1 MMLLIP
7 AAAAALSTTLLGG
20 FAPGKLKLGLLPFL
34 LDQEEAH
41 VLLPGE
47 ALNVFLFED
56 SLQACISAAAV
67 SEKCVGGLL
76 MNEEG
81 RPHEIVM
88 LLRIEEFRADAFCT
102 WVRLVCIG
110 RCSLS
115 GAVRRHEQHGYRV
128 ATISPFCDSVDAS
141 LSMTVST
148 TTQAVRIMH
157 EDVASQR
164 RRLALIIR
172 QQAEEMPMCSLDSLD
187 TDQADSKQVNSG
199 MYSLPKSEYIYVGP
213 DKRST
218 PFGIYDSYE
227 SLDDESLNEEEGE
240 LCEHVYLGEP
250 WEWPGRLGTC
260 YFSPRDPGELDDDE
274 NGRELLQLIV
284 TRRTALLNDAG
295 SSIGSSIGSSQRA
308 GSPIGS
314 SIGSSQRAG
323 SSIGSSI
330 GSSQRAGSSIGS
342 SIGSSQRAGSPIG
355 TSPSL
360 HLDST
365 APPLDA
371 PGSVRD
377 DALFDAVRDVWG
389 VTSKEQA
396 QLQLLSFAA
405 AATLSPMERAQ
416 ALMMQ
421 DTMQRLEFARDLLGG
436 QQRLLSELLQA
447 TAGVG

>member
-1 MMLLIP
+1 MLLLLIP

-20 FAPGKLKLGLLPFL
+20 LAPGKLKLGLLPFL

-56 SLQACISAAAV
+56 SLQACVSAAAA
-67 SEKCVGGLL
+67 SEKCLGGLL

-81 RPHEIVM
+81 RPHELVM

-110 RCSLS
+110 RCRLS

-141 LSMTVST
+141 LSMTVSM
-148 TTQAVRIMH
+148 TTQALRIVH

-164 RRLALIIR
+164 RRLALIMR

-187 TDQADSKQVNSG
+187 TDQADSKQVDSDVN
-199 MYSLPKSEYIYVGP
+199 SLPKGEYIYVGP
-213 DKRST
+213 DQRST

-227 SLDDESLNEEEGE
+227 SLDEEEGE

-284 TRRTALLNDAG
+284 TRRTALLNAAGSSMGSSTGSSIDAVCSRADRGTKG
-295 SSIGSSIGSSQRA
+295 SSIGSS
-308 GSPIGS
+308 
-314 SIGSSQRAG
+314 
-323 SSIGSSI
+323 
-330 GSSQRAGSSIGS
+330 
-342 SIGSSQRAGSPIG
+342 
-355 TSPSL
+355 PSL
-360 HLDST
+360 PVDST
-365 APPLDA
+365 SPPLDA
-371 PGSVRD
+371 PSSARD
-377 DALFDAVRDVWG
+377 DALLDAVRDVWG
-389 VTSKEQA
+389 VKSKEEA

-421 DTMQRLEFARDLLGG
+421 DTMQRLEFARDLLSG

-447 TAGVG
+447 TAGVGL

>member
-110 RCSLS
+110 RCSLR

-128 ATISPFCDSVDAS
+128 ATISPFCDSVDAP
-141 LSMTVST
+141 LSMTVSM

-164 RRLALIIR
+164 RRLALIMR

-199 MYSLPKSEYIYVGP
+199 VYSLPKSEYIYVGP

-218 PFGIYDSYE
+218 PFGIYDSFE
-227 SLDDESLNEEEGE
+227 SLDDDSLNEEEGE

-295 SSIGSSIGSSQRA
+295 SSIGSS
-308 GSPIGS
+308 
-314 SIGSSQRAG
+314 
-323 SSIGSSI
+323 
-330 GSSQRAGSSIGS
+330 
-342 SIGSSQRAGSPIG
+342 
-355 TSPSL
+355 PSL
-360 HLDST
+360 LVDST

>member
-47 ALNVFLFED
+47 SLNVFLFED

-115 GAVRRHEQHGYRV
+115 GAVRHHEQHGYRV
-128 ATISPFCDSVDAS
+128 ATISPFCDSVDAP
-141 LSMTVST
+141 LSMTVSM
-148 TTQAVRIMH
+148 TTQAVRIVH

-164 RRLALIIR
+164 RRLALIMR

-187 TDQADSKQVNSG
+187 TDQADSKQVNPG
-199 MYSLPKSEYIYVGP
+199 VYSLPKSEYIYVGP

-218 PFGIYDSYE
+218 PFGIYDSFE

-295 SSIGSSIGSSQRA
+295 SSIGSS
-308 GSPIGS
+308 
-314 SIGSSQRAG
+314 
-323 SSIGSSI
+323 
-330 GSSQRAGSSIGS
+330 
-342 SIGSSQRAGSPIG
+342 
-355 TSPSL
+355 PSL
-360 HLDST
+360 LVDST

-416 ALMMQ
+416 ARMMQ

>member
-1 MMLLIP
+1 MLLLLIP

-20 FAPGKLKLGLLPFL
+20 LAPGKLKLGLLPFL

-56 SLQACISAAAV
+56 SLQACVSAAAA
-67 SEKCVGGLL
+67 SEKCLGGLL

-81 RPHEIVM
+81 RPHELVM

-141 LSMTVST
+141 LSMTVSM

-187 TDQADSKQVNSG
+187 TDQADSKQVDSDV
-199 MYSLPKSEYIYVGP
+199 YSLPKGEYIYVGP
-213 DKRST
+213 DQRST

-227 SLDDESLNEEEGE
+227 SLDEEEGE

-284 TRRTALLNDAG
+284 TRRTALLNAAGSSMGSSTGSSIDAVCSRADRGTKG
-295 SSIGSSIGSSQRA
+295 SSIGSS
-308 GSPIGS
+308 
-314 SIGSSQRAG
+314 
-323 SSIGSSI
+323 
-330 GSSQRAGSSIGS
+330 
-342 SIGSSQRAGSPIG
+342 
-355 TSPSL
+355 PSL
-360 HLDST
+360 PVDST
-365 APPLDA
+365 SPPLDA
-371 PGSVRD
+371 PSSARD
-377 DALFDAVRDVWG
+377 DALLDAVRDVWG
-389 VTSKEQA
+389 VKSKEEA

-421 DTMQRLEFARDLLGG
+421 DTMQRLEFARDLLSG

-447 TAGVG
+447 TAGVGL

>member
-141 LSMTVST
+141 LSMTVSM
-148 TTQAVRIMH
+148 TTQAVRIVH

-164 RRLALIIR
+164 RRLALIMR

-199 MYSLPKSEYIYVGP
+199 VYSLPKSEYIYVGP

-218 PFGIYDSYE
+218 PFGIYDSFE

-295 SSIGSSIGSSQRA
+295 SSIGSS
-308 GSPIGS
+308 
-314 SIGSSQRAG
+314 
-323 SSIGSSI
+323 
-330 GSSQRAGSSIGS
+330 
-342 SIGSSQRAGSPIG
+342 
-355 TSPSL
+355 PSL
-360 HLDST
+360 LVDST

>member
-1 MMLLIP
+1 MLLLLIP

-20 FAPGKLKLGLLPFL
+20 LAPGKFKLGLLPFL

-47 ALNVFLFED
+47 SLNVFLFED
-56 SLQACISAAAV
+56 SLQACVSAAAA
-67 SEKCVGGLL
+67 SEKCLGGLL

-81 RPHEIVM
+81 RPHELVM

-110 RCSLS
+110 RCRLS

-141 LSMTVST
+141 LSMTVSM
-148 TTQAVRIMH
+148 TTQALRIVH

-164 RRLALIIR
+164 RRLALIMR

-187 TDQADSKQVNSG
+187 TDQADSKQVDSDV
-199 MYSLPKSEYIYVGP
+199 YSLPKGEYIYVGP
-213 DKRST
+213 DQRST
-218 PFGIYDSYE
+218 PFGIYDSY
-227 SLDDESLNEEEGE
+227 ESLNEEEGE

-284 TRRTALLNDAG
+284 TRRTALLNAAGSSMGSSTGSSTGSSIDAVCSRADRGTKG
-295 SSIGSSIGSSQRA
+295 SSIGSS
-308 GSPIGS
+308 
-314 SIGSSQRAG
+314 
-323 SSIGSSI
+323 
-330 GSSQRAGSSIGS
+330 
-342 SIGSSQRAGSPIG
+342 
-355 TSPSL
+355 PSL
-360 HLDST
+360 PVDST
-365 APPLDA
+365 SPPLDA
-371 PGSVRD
+371 PSSARD
-377 DALFDAVRDVWG
+377 DALLDAVRDVWG
-389 VTSKEQA
+389 VKSKEEA

-421 DTMQRLEFARDLLGG
+421 DTMQRLEFARDLLSG

-447 TAGVG
+447 TAGVGL

>member
-1 MMLLIP
+1 MLLIP

-128 ATISPFCDSVDAS
+128 ATISPFCDSVDAP
-141 LSMTVST
+141 LSMTVSM

-164 RRLALIIR
+164 RRLALIMR

-199 MYSLPKSEYIYVGP
+199 VYSLPKSEYIYVGP

-295 SSIGSSIGSSQRA
+295 SSIGSS
-308 GSPIGS
+308 
-314 SIGSSQRAG
+314 
-323 SSIGSSI
+323 
-330 GSSQRAGSSIGS
+330 
-342 SIGSSQRAGSPIG
+342 
-355 TSPSL
+355 PSL
-360 HLDST
+360 LVDST

>member
-1 MMLLIP
+1 MLLLLIP

-20 FAPGKLKLGLLPFL
+20 LAPGKFKLGLLPFL

-56 SLQACISAAAV
+56 SLQACVSAAAA
-67 SEKCVGGLL
+67 SEKCLGGLL

-81 RPHEIVM
+81 RPHELVM

-110 RCSLS
+110 RCRLS

-141 LSMTVST
+141 LSMTVSM
-148 TTQAVRIMH
+148 TTQALRIVH

-164 RRLALIIR
+164 RRLALIMR

-187 TDQADSKQVNSG
+187 TDQADSKQVDSDV
-199 MYSLPKSEYIYVGP
+199 YSLPKGEYIYVGP
-213 DKRST
+213 DQRST
-218 PFGIYDSYE
+218 PFGIYDSY
-227 SLDDESLNEEEGE
+227 ESLNEEEGE

-284 TRRTALLNDAG
+284 TRRTALLNAAGSSMGSSTGSSIDAVCSRADRGTKG
-295 SSIGSSIGSSQRA
+295 SSIGSS
-308 GSPIGS
+308 
-314 SIGSSQRAG
+314 
-323 SSIGSSI
+323 
-330 GSSQRAGSSIGS
+330 
-342 SIGSSQRAGSPIG
+342 
-355 TSPSL
+355 PSL
-360 HLDST
+360 PVDST
-365 APPLDA
+365 SPPLDA
-371 PGSVRD
+371 PSSARD
-377 DALFDAVRDVWG
+377 DALLDAVRDVWG
-389 VTSKEQA
+389 VKSKEEA

-421 DTMQRLEFARDLLGG
+421 DTMQRLEFARDLLSG

-447 TAGVG
+447 TAGVGL

>member
-110 RCSLS
+110 RCSLR

-141 LSMTVST
+141 LSMTVSM
-148 TTQAVRIMH
+148 TTQAVRIVH

-164 RRLALIIR
+164 RRLALIMR

-187 TDQADSKQVNSG
+187 TDQADSKQVNSDV
-199 MYSLPKSEYIYVGP
+199 YSLPKSEYIYVGP

-227 SLDDESLNEEEGE
+227 SLNDESLNEEEGE

-295 SSIGSSIGSSQRA
+295 SSIGSS
-308 GSPIGS
+308 
-314 SIGSSQRAG
+314 
-323 SSIGSSI
+323 
-330 GSSQRAGSSIGS
+330 
-342 SIGSSQRAGSPIG
+342 
-355 TSPSL
+355 PSL
-360 HLDST
+360 LVDST

>member
-1 MMLLIP
+1 MLLLLIP

-20 FAPGKLKLGLLPFL
+20 LAPGKLKLGLLPFL

-56 SLQACISAAAV
+56 SLQACVSAAAT
-67 SEKCVGGLL
+67 SEKCLGGLL

-81 RPHEIVM
+81 RPHELVM

-110 RCSLS
+110 RCRLS

-141 LSMTVST
+141 LSMTVSM
-148 TTQAVRIMH
+148 TTQALRIVH

-164 RRLALIIR
+164 RRLALIMR

-187 TDQADSKQVNSG
+187 TDQADSKQVDSDV
-199 MYSLPKSEYIYVGP
+199 YSLPKGEYIYVGP
-213 DKRST
+213 DQRST
-218 PFGIYDSYE
+218 PFGIYDSY
-227 SLDDESLNEEEGE
+227 ESLNEEEGE

-284 TRRTALLNDAG
+284 TRRTALLNAAGSSMGSSTGSSIDAVCSRADRGTKG
-295 SSIGSSIGSSQRA
+295 SSIGSS
-308 GSPIGS
+308 
-314 SIGSSQRAG
+314 
-323 SSIGSSI
+323 
-330 GSSQRAGSSIGS
+330 
-342 SIGSSQRAGSPIG
+342 
-355 TSPSL
+355 PSL
-360 HLDST
+360 PVDST
-365 APPLDA
+365 SPPLDA
-371 PGSVRD
+371 PSSARD
-377 DALFDAVRDVWG
+377 DALLDAVRDVWG
-389 VTSKEQA
+389 VKSKEEA

-421 DTMQRLEFARDLLGG
+421 DTMQRLEFARDLLSG

-447 TAGVG
+447 TAGVGL

>member
-1 MMLLIP
+1 M
-7 AAAAALSTTLLGG
+7 
-20 FAPGKLKLGLLPFL
+20 
-34 LDQEEAH
+34 
-41 VLLPGE
+41 LLPGE
-47 ALNVFLFED
+47 SLNVFLFED

-81 RPHEIVM
+81 RPHELVM

-110 RCSLS
+110 RCRLS

-141 LSMTVST
+141 LSMTVSM
-148 TTQAVRIMH
+148 TTQALRIVH

-164 RRLALIIR
+164 RRLALIMR

-187 TDQADSKQVNSG
+187 TDQADSKQVDSDV
-199 MYSLPKSEYIYVGP
+199 YSLPKGEYIYVGP
-213 DKRST
+213 DQRST
-218 PFGIYDSYE
+218 PFGIYDSY
-227 SLDDESLNEEEGE
+227 ESLNEEEGE

-284 TRRTALLNDAG
+284 TRRTALLNAAGSSMGSSTGSSIDAVCSRADRGTKG
-295 SSIGSSIGSSQRA
+295 SSIGSS
-308 GSPIGS
+308 
-314 SIGSSQRAG
+314 
-323 SSIGSSI
+323 
-330 GSSQRAGSSIGS
+330 
-342 SIGSSQRAGSPIG
+342 
-355 TSPSL
+355 PSL
-360 HLDST
+360 PVDST
-365 APPLDA
+365 SPPLDA
-371 PGSVRD
+371 PSSARD
-377 DALFDAVRDVWG
+377 DALLDAVRDVWG
-389 VTSKEQA
+389 VKSKEEA

-421 DTMQRLEFARDLLGG
+421 DTMQRLEFARDLLSG

-447 TAGVG
+447 TAGVGL

>member
-110 RCSLS
+110 RCSLR

-141 LSMTVST
+141 LSMTVSM
-148 TTQAVRIMH
+148 TTQAVRIVH

-164 RRLALIIR
+164 RRLALIMR

-187 TDQADSKQVNSG
+187 TDQADSKQVDSDV
-199 MYSLPKSEYIYVGP
+199 YSLPKGEYIYVGP
-213 DKRST
+213 DQRST
-218 PFGIYDSYE
+218 PFGIYDSY
-227 SLDDESLNEEEGE
+227 ESLNEEEGE

-295 SSIGSSIGSSQRA
+295 S
-308 GSPIGS
+308 P
-314 SIGSSQRAG
+314 
-323 SSIGSSI
+323 
-330 GSSQRAGSSIGS
+330 IGS

>member
-110 RCSLS
+110 RCSLR

-128 ATISPFCDSVDAS
+128 ATISPFCDSVDAP
-141 LSMTVST
+141 LSMTVSM
-148 TTQAVRIMH
+148 TTQAVRIVH

-164 RRLALIIR
+164 RRLALIMR

-187 TDQADSKQVNSG
+187 TDQADSKQVNSDV
-199 MYSLPKSEYIYVGP
+199 YSLPKSEYIYVGP

-218 PFGIYDSYE
+218 PFGIYDSFE

-295 SSIGSSIGSSQRA
+295 SSIGSS
-308 GSPIGS
+308 
-314 SIGSSQRAG
+314 
-323 SSIGSSI
+323 
-330 GSSQRAGSSIGS
+330 
-342 SIGSSQRAGSPIG
+342 
-355 TSPSL
+355 PSL
-360 HLDST
+360 LVDST

-377 DALFDAVRDVWG
+377 DALFDAVRDVLG

>member
-141 LSMTVST
+141 LSMTVSM

-164 RRLALIIR
+164 RRLALIMR

-199 MYSLPKSEYIYVGP
+199 VYSLPKSEYIYVGP

-218 PFGIYDSYE
+218 PFGIYDSFE
-227 SLDDESLNEEEGE
+227 ALDDESLNEEEGE

-295 SSIGSSIGSSQRA
+295 SSIGSS
-308 GSPIGS
+308 
-314 SIGSSQRAG
+314 
-323 SSIGSSI
+323 
-330 GSSQRAGSSIGS
+330 
-342 SIGSSQRAGSPIG
+342 
-355 TSPSL
+355 PSL
-360 HLDST
+360 LVDST

>member
-47 ALNVFLFED
+47 ALNIFLFED

-110 RCSLS
+110 RCSLR

-141 LSMTVST
+141 LSMTVSM
-148 TTQAVRIMH
+148 TTQAVRIVH

-164 RRLALIIR
+164 RRLALIMR

-199 MYSLPKSEYIYVGP
+199 VYSLPKSEYIYVGP

-218 PFGIYDSYE
+218 PFGIYDSFE

-295 SSIGSSIGSSQRA
+295 SSIGSS
-308 GSPIGS
+308 
-314 SIGSSQRAG
+314 
-323 SSIGSSI
+323 
-330 GSSQRAGSSIGS
+330 
-342 SIGSSQRAGSPIG
+342 
-355 TSPSL
+355 PSL
-360 HLDST
+360 LVDST

>member
-1 MMLLIP
+1 MLLLLIP

-20 FAPGKLKLGLLPFL
+20 LAPGKLKLGLLPFL

-56 SLQACISAAAV
+56 SLQACVSAAAA
-67 SEKCVGGLL
+67 SEKCLGGLL

-81 RPHEIVM
+81 RPNELVM

-110 RCSLS
+110 RCRLS

-141 LSMTVST
+141 LSMTVSM
-148 TTQAVRIMH
+148 TTQALRIVH

-164 RRLALIIR
+164 RRLALIMR

-187 TDQADSKQVNSG
+187 TDQADSKQVDSDVN
-199 MYSLPKSEYIYVGP
+199 SLPKGEYIYVGP
-213 DKRST
+213 DQRST

-227 SLDDESLNEEEGE
+227 SLDEEEGE

-284 TRRTALLNDAG
+284 TRRTALLNAAGSSMGSSTGSSIDAVCSRADRGTKG
-295 SSIGSSIGSSQRA
+295 SSIGSS
-308 GSPIGS
+308 
-314 SIGSSQRAG
+314 
-323 SSIGSSI
+323 
-330 GSSQRAGSSIGS
+330 
-342 SIGSSQRAGSPIG
+342 
-355 TSPSL
+355 PSL
-360 HLDST
+360 PVDST
-365 APPLDA
+365 SPPLDA
-371 PGSVRD
+371 PSSARD
-377 DALFDAVRDVWG
+377 DALLDAVRDVWG
-389 VTSKEQA
+389 VKSKEEA

-421 DTMQRLEFARDLLGG
+421 DTMQRLEFARDLLSG

-447 TAGVG
+447 TAGVGL

>member
-47 ALNVFLFED
+47 ALNIFLFED

-141 LSMTVST
+141 LSMTVSM

-164 RRLALIIR
+164 RRLALIMR

-199 MYSLPKSEYIYVGP
+199 VYSLPKSEYIYVGP

-218 PFGIYDSYE
+218 PFGIYDSFE

-295 SSIGSSIGSSQRA
+295 SSIGSS
-308 GSPIGS
+308 
-314 SIGSSQRAG
+314 
-323 SSIGSSI
+323 
-330 GSSQRAGSSIGS
+330 
-342 SIGSSQRAGSPIG
+342 
-355 TSPSL
+355 PSL
-360 HLDST
+360 LVDST

>member
-1 MMLLIP
+1 MARLSTVMMLLIP

-81 RPHEIVM
+81 RSHEIVM

-148 TTQAVRIMH
+148 TTQAVRIVH
-157 EDVASQR
+157 EDVASKR

-172 QQAEEMPMCSLDSLD
+172 QQAEEMPMCSLDSLVL
-187 TDQADSKQVNSG
+187 DQADSKQVNSG
-199 MYSLPKSEYIYVGP
+199 VYSLPKSEYIYVGP

-295 SSIGSSIGSSQRA
+295 SPIGSSIGSSQRA

-314 SIGSSQRAG
+314 
-323 SSIGSSI
+323 
-330 GSSQRAGSSIGS
+330 
-342 SIGSSQRAGSPIG
+342 
-355 TSPSL
+355 SPSL

-389 VTSKEQA
+389 VTSKDQA
-396 QLQLLSFAA
+396 ELQLLSFAA

>member
-141 LSMTVST
+141 LSMTVSM

-164 RRLALIIR
+164 RRLALIMR

-199 MYSLPKSEYIYVGP
+199 VYSLPKSEYIYVGP

-218 PFGIYDSYE
+218 PFGIYDSFE

-295 SSIGSSIGSSQRA
+295 SSIGSS
-308 GSPIGS
+308 
-314 SIGSSQRAG
+314 
-323 SSIGSSI
+323 
-330 GSSQRAGSSIGS
+330 
-342 SIGSSQRAGSPIG
+342 
-355 TSPSL
+355 PSL
-360 HLDST
+360 LVDST

>member
-1 MMLLIP
+1 MLLIP

-141 LSMTVST
+141 LSMTVSM

-164 RRLALIIR
+164 RRLALIMR

-187 TDQADSKQVNSG
+187 TDQADSKQVNSDV
-199 MYSLPKSEYIYVGP
+199 YSLPKSEYIYVGP

-295 SSIGSSIGSSQRA
+295 SSIGSS
-308 GSPIGS
+308 
-314 SIGSSQRAG
+314 
-323 SSIGSSI
+323 
-330 GSSQRAGSSIGS
+330 
-342 SIGSSQRAGSPIG
+342 
-355 TSPSL
+355 PSL
-360 HLDST
+360 LVDST

>member
-110 RCSLS
+110 RCSLR

-164 RRLALIIR
+164 RRLALIMR

-187 TDQADSKQVNSG
+187 TDQADSKQVNSDV
-199 MYSLPKSEYIYVGP
+199 YSLPKSEYIYVGP

-227 SLDDESLNEEEGE
+227 SLDDDSLNEEEGE

-295 SSIGSSIGSSQRA
+295 TSIGSSTGSSVDAVSSRADRGTKDSSIGSS
-308 GSPIGS
+308 
-314 SIGSSQRAG
+314 
-323 SSIGSSI
+323 
-330 GSSQRAGSSIGS
+330 
-342 SIGSSQRAGSPIG
+342 
-355 TSPSL
+355 PSL
-360 HLDST
+360 LVDSA
-365 APPLDA
+365 APPPGSVRDDA
-371 PGSVRD
+371 LFDAADEPVDEPVDESVRD

-416 ALMMQ
+416 AFMMQ

>member
-141 LSMTVST
+141 LSMTVSM
-148 TTQAVRIMH
+148 TTQAVRIVH

-164 RRLALIIR
+164 RRLALIMR

-187 TDQADSKQVNSG
+187 TDQADSKQVNSDV
-199 MYSLPKSEYIYVGP
+199 YSLPKSEYIYVGP

-218 PFGIYDSYE
+218 PFGIYDSFE

-295 SSIGSSIGSSQRA
+295 SSIGSS
-308 GSPIGS
+308 
-314 SIGSSQRAG
+314 
-323 SSIGSSI
+323 
-330 GSSQRAGSSIGS
+330 
-342 SIGSSQRAGSPIG
+342 
-355 TSPSL
+355 PSL
-360 HLDST
+360 LVDST

>member
-1 MMLLIP
+1 MLLIP

-110 RCSLS
+110 RCSLR

-141 LSMTVST
+141 LSMTVSM
-148 TTQAVRIMH
+148 TTQAVRIVH

-164 RRLALIIR
+164 RRLALIMR

-199 MYSLPKSEYIYVGP
+199 VYSLPKSEYIYVGP

-295 SSIGSSIGSSQRA
+295 SSIGSS
-308 GSPIGS
+308 
-314 SIGSSQRAG
+314 
-323 SSIGSSI
+323 
-330 GSSQRAGSSIGS
+330 
-342 SIGSSQRAGSPIG
+342 
-355 TSPSL
+355 PSL
-360 HLDST
+360 LVDST
-365 APPLDA
+365 APPLDT

-416 ALMMQ
+416 AFMMQ
-421 DTMQRLEFARDLLGG
+421 DTMQRLEFALDLLGG

>member
-110 RCSLS
+110 RCRLS

-141 LSMTVST
+141 LSMTVSM
-148 TTQAVRIMH
+148 TTQALRIVH

-164 RRLALIIR
+164 RRLALIMR

-187 TDQADSKQVNSG
+187 TDQADSKQVDSDV
-199 MYSLPKSEYIYVGP
+199 YSLPKGEYIYVGP
-213 DKRST
+213 DQRST

-227 SLDDESLNEEEGE
+227 SLDEEEGE

-295 SSIGSSIGSSQRA
+295 SPIGSSIGSSQRAGSSIGSSIGSSQRA

-323 SSIGSSI
+323 SSIG
-330 GSSQRAGSSIGS
+330 
-342 SIGSSQRAGSPIG
+342 

-360 HLDST
+360 HLEST

-416 ALMMQ
+416 AFMMQ

>member
-1 MMLLIP
+1 MMLLLLIP

-20 FAPGKLKLGLLPFL
+20 LAPGKLKLGLLPFL

-56 SLQACISAAAV
+56 SLQACVSAAAA
-67 SEKCVGGLL
+67 SEKCLGGLL

-81 RPHEIVM
+81 RPHELVM

-110 RCSLS
+110 RCRLS

-141 LSMTVST
+141 LSMTVSM
-148 TTQAVRIMH
+148 TTQALRIVH

-164 RRLALIIR
+164 RRLALIMR

-187 TDQADSKQVNSG
+187 TDQADSKQVDSDV
-199 MYSLPKSEYIYVGP
+199 YSLPKGEYIYVGP
-213 DKRST
+213 DQRST
-218 PFGIYDSYE
+218 PFGIYDSY
-227 SLDDESLNEEEGE
+227 ESLNEEEGE

-284 TRRTALLNDAG
+284 TRRTALLNAAGSSMGSSTGSSIDAAGSSMGSSTGSSTGSSIDAVCSRADRGTKG
-295 SSIGSSIGSSQRA
+295 SSIGSS
-308 GSPIGS
+308 
-314 SIGSSQRAG
+314 
-323 SSIGSSI
+323 
-330 GSSQRAGSSIGS
+330 
-342 SIGSSQRAGSPIG
+342 
-355 TSPSL
+355 PSL
-360 HLDST
+360 PVDST
-365 APPLDA
+365 SPPLDA
-371 PGSVRD
+371 PSSARD
-377 DALFDAVRDVWG
+377 DALLDAVRDVWG
-389 VTSKEQA
+389 VKSKEEA

-421 DTMQRLEFARDLLGG
+421 DTMQRLEFARDLLSG

-447 TAGVG
+447 TAGVGL

>member
-128 ATISPFCDSVDAS
+128 ATTSPFCDSVDAS
-141 LSMTVST
+141 LSMTVSM

-187 TDQADSKQVNSG
+187 TDQADSKQINSG
-199 MYSLPKSEYIYVGP
+199 LYSLPKSEYIYVGP

-218 PFGIYDSYE
+218 PFGIYDSF
-227 SLDDESLNEEEGE
+227 ESLNEEEGE

-295 SSIGSSIGSSQRA
+295 SSIGSS
-308 GSPIGS
+308 
-314 SIGSSQRAG
+314 
-323 SSIGSSI
+323 
-330 GSSQRAGSSIGS
+330 
-342 SIGSSQRAGSPIG
+342 
-355 TSPSL
+355 PSL
-360 HLDST
+360 RHVDST

-389 VTSKEQA
+389 VTSKEEA

>member
-110 RCSLS
+110 RCRLS
-115 GAVRRHEQHGYRV
+115 GGAVRRHEQHGYRV

-141 LSMTVST
+141 LSMTVSM
-148 TTQAVRIMH
+148 TTQAVRIVH

-164 RRLALIIR
+164 RRLALIMR

-199 MYSLPKSEYIYVGP
+199 VYSLPKSEYIYVGP

-295 SSIGSSIGSSQRA
+295 SSIGSS
-308 GSPIGS
+308 
-314 SIGSSQRAG
+314 
-323 SSIGSSI
+323 
-330 GSSQRAGSSIGS
+330 
-342 SIGSSQRAGSPIG
+342 
-355 TSPSL
+355 PSL
-360 HLDST
+360 LVDST

>member
-47 ALNVFLFED
+47 ALNAFLFED

-141 LSMTVST
+141 LSMTVSM

-164 RRLALIIR
+164 RRLALIMR

-199 MYSLPKSEYIYVGP
+199 VYSLPKSEYIYVGP

-218 PFGIYDSYE
+218 PFGIYDSFE

-295 SSIGSSIGSSQRA
+295 SSIGSS
-308 GSPIGS
+308 
-314 SIGSSQRAG
+314 
-323 SSIGSSI
+323 
-330 GSSQRAGSSIGS
+330 
-342 SIGSSQRAGSPIG
+342 
-355 TSPSL
+355 PSL
-360 HLDST
+360 LVDST

>member
-128 ATISPFCDSVDAS
+128 ATISPFCDSVDAP
-141 LSMTVST
+141 LSMTVSM
-148 TTQAVRIMH
+148 TTQAVRIVH

-164 RRLALIIR
+164 RRLALIMR

-199 MYSLPKSEYIYVGP
+199 VYSLPKSEYIYVGP

-295 SSIGSSIGSSQRA
+295 SSIGSS
-308 GSPIGS
+308 
-314 SIGSSQRAG
+314 
-323 SSIGSSI
+323 
-330 GSSQRAGSSIGS
+330 
-342 SIGSSQRAGSPIG
+342 
-355 TSPSL
+355 PSL
-360 HLDST
+360 LVDST

>member
-110 RCSLS
+110 RCSLR

-141 LSMTVST
+141 LSMTVSM
-148 TTQAVRIMH
+148 TTQAVRIVH

-164 RRLALIIR
+164 RRLALIMR

-187 TDQADSKQVNSG
+187 TDQADSKQVNSDV
-199 MYSLPKSEYIYVGP
+199 YSLPKSEYIYVGP

-218 PFGIYDSYE
+218 PFGIYDSFE

-295 SSIGSSIGSSQRA
+295 SSIGSS
-308 GSPIGS
+308 
-314 SIGSSQRAG
+314 
-323 SSIGSSI
+323 
-330 GSSQRAGSSIGS
+330 
-342 SIGSSQRAGSPIG
+342 
-355 TSPSL
+355 PSL
-360 HLDST
+360 LVDST

-396 QLQLLSFAA
+396 QLQLFSFAA

>member
-47 ALNVFLFED
+47 ALNIFLFED

-128 ATISPFCDSVDAS
+128 ATISPFCDSVDAP
-141 LSMTVST
+141 LSMTVSM

-164 RRLALIIR
+164 RRLALIMR

-187 TDQADSKQVNSG
+187 TDQADSKQVNSDV
-199 MYSLPKSEYIYVGP
+199 YSLSKSEYIYVGP

-218 PFGIYDSYE
+218 PFGIYDSFE
-227 SLDDESLNEEEGE
+227 ALDDESLNEEEGE

-295 SSIGSSIGSSQRA
+295 SSIGSS
-308 GSPIGS
+308 
-314 SIGSSQRAG
+314 
-323 SSIGSSI
+323 
-330 GSSQRAGSSIGS
+330 
-342 SIGSSQRAGSPIG
+342 
-355 TSPSL
+355 PSL
-360 HLDST
+360 LVDST

>member
-141 LSMTVST
+141 LSMTVSM

-164 RRLALIIR
+164 RRLALIMR

-187 TDQADSKQVNSG
+187 TDQADSKQVNSDV
-199 MYSLPKSEYIYVGP
+199 YSLPKSEYIYVGP

-218 PFGIYDSYE
+218 PFGIYDSFE

-295 SSIGSSIGSSQRA
+295 SSIGSS
-308 GSPIGS
+308 
-314 SIGSSQRAG
+314 
-323 SSIGSSI
+323 
-330 GSSQRAGSSIGS
+330 
-342 SIGSSQRAGSPIG
+342 
-355 TSPSL
+355 PSL
-360 HLDST
+360 LVDSA

>member
-1 MMLLIP
+1 MLLLLIP

-20 FAPGKLKLGLLPFL
+20 LAPGKLKLGLLPFL

-56 SLQACISAAAV
+56 SLQACVSAAAA
-67 SEKCVGGLL
+67 SEKCLGGLL

-81 RPHEIVM
+81 RPHELVM

-110 RCSLS
+110 RCRLS

-141 LSMTVST
+141 LSMTVSM
-148 TTQAVRIMH
+148 TTQALRIVH

-164 RRLALIIR
+164 RRLALIMR

-187 TDQADSKQVNSG
+187 TDQADSKQVDSDV
-199 MYSLPKSEYIYVGP
+199 YSLPKGEYIYVGP
-213 DKRST
+213 DQRST

-227 SLDDESLNEEEGE
+227 SLDEEEGE

-295 SSIGSSIGSSQRA
+295 SSIGSS
-308 GSPIGS
+308 
-314 SIGSSQRAG
+314 
-323 SSIGSSI
+323 
-330 GSSQRAGSSIGS
+330 
-342 SIGSSQRAGSPIG
+342 
-355 TSPSL
+355 PSL
-360 HLDST
+360 RHVDST

>member
-1 MMLLIP
+1 
-7 AAAAALSTTLLGG
+7 
-20 FAPGKLKLGLLPFL
+20 
-34 LDQEEAH
+34 
-41 VLLPGE
+41 
-47 ALNVFLFED
+47 
-56 SLQACISAAAV
+56 
-67 SEKCVGGLL
+67 
-76 MNEEG
+76 
-81 RPHEIVM
+81 
-88 LLRIEEFRADAFCT
+88 
-102 WVRLVCIG
+102 
-110 RCSLS
+110 
-115 GAVRRHEQHGYRV
+115 
-128 ATISPFCDSVDAS
+128 
-141 LSMTVST
+141 
-148 TTQAVRIMH
+148 
-157 EDVASQR
+157 
-164 RRLALIIR
+164 
-172 QQAEEMPMCSLDSLD
+172 MCSLDSLD

-199 MYSLPKSEYIYVGP
+199 VYSLPKSEYIYVGP

-218 PFGIYDSYE
+218 PFGIYDSFE

-295 SSIGSSIGSSQRA
+295 SSIGSS
-308 GSPIGS
+308 
-314 SIGSSQRAG
+314 
-323 SSIGSSI
+323 
-330 GSSQRAGSSIGS
+330 
-342 SIGSSQRAGSPIG
+342 
-355 TSPSL
+355 PSL
-360 HLDST
+360 LVDST

>member
-141 LSMTVST
+141 LSMTVSM
-148 TTQAVRIMH
+148 TTQAVRIVH

-164 RRLALIIR
+164 RRLALIMR

-187 TDQADSKQVNSG
+187 TDQADSKQFNSG
-199 MYSLPKSEYIYVGP
+199 VYSLPKSEYIYVGP

-218 PFGIYDSYE
+218 PFGIYDSFE

-295 SSIGSSIGSSQRA
+295 SSIGSS
-308 GSPIGS
+308 
-314 SIGSSQRAG
+314 
-323 SSIGSSI
+323 
-330 GSSQRAGSSIGS
+330 
-342 SIGSSQRAGSPIG
+342 
-355 TSPSL
+355 PSL
-360 HLDST
+360 LVDST

>member
-1 MMLLIP
+1 MLLLLIP

-20 FAPGKLKLGLLPFL
+20 LAPGKLKLGLLPFL

-56 SLQACISAAAV
+56 SLQACVSAAAA
-67 SEKCVGGLL
+67 SEKCLGGLL

-81 RPHEIVM
+81 RPHELVM

-110 RCSLS
+110 RCRLS

-141 LSMTVST
+141 LSMTVSM
-148 TTQAVRIMH
+148 TTQALRIVH

-164 RRLALIIR
+164 RRLALIMR

-187 TDQADSKQVNSG
+187 TDQADSKQVDSDV
-199 MYSLPKSEYIYVGP
+199 YSLPKGEYIYVGP
-213 DKRST
+213 DQRST
-218 PFGIYDSYE
+218 PFGIYDSY
-227 SLDDESLNEEEGE
+227 ESLNEEEGE

-284 TRRTALLNDAG
+284 TRRTALLNAAGSSMGSSTGSSIDAVCSRADRGTKG
-295 SSIGSSIGSSQRA
+295 SSIGSA
-308 GSPIGS
+308 
-314 SIGSSQRAG
+314 
-323 SSIGSSI
+323 
-330 GSSQRAGSSIGS
+330 
-342 SIGSSQRAGSPIG
+342 
-355 TSPSL
+355 PSL
-360 HLDST
+360 PVDST
-365 APPLDA
+365 SPPLDA
-371 PGSVRD
+371 PSSARD
-377 DALFDAVRDVWG
+377 DALLDAVRDVWG
-389 VTSKEQA
+389 VKSKEEA

-421 DTMQRLEFARDLLGG
+421 DTMQRLEFARDLLSG

-447 TAGVG
+447 TAGVGL

>member
-1 MMLLIP
+1 MLLLLIP

-20 FAPGKLKLGLLPFL
+20 LAPGKLKLGLLPFL

-56 SLQACISAAAV
+56 SLQACVSAAAA
-67 SEKCVGGLL
+67 SEKCLGGLL

-81 RPHEIVM
+81 RPHELVM

-110 RCSLS
+110 RCRLS

-141 LSMTVST
+141 LSMTVSM
-148 TTQAVRIMH
+148 TTQALRIVH

-164 RRLALIIR
+164 RRLALIMR

-187 TDQADSKQVNSG
+187 TDQADSKQVDSDV
-199 MYSLPKSEYIYVGP
+199 YSLPKGEYIYVGP
-213 DKRST
+213 DQRST

-227 SLDDESLNEEEGE
+227 SLDEEEGE

-284 TRRTALLNDAG
+284 TRRTALLNAAGSSMGSSTGSSIDAVCSRADRGTKG
-295 SSIGSSIGSSQRA
+295 SSIGSS
-308 GSPIGS
+308 
-314 SIGSSQRAG
+314 
-323 SSIGSSI
+323 
-330 GSSQRAGSSIGS
+330 
-342 SIGSSQRAGSPIG
+342 
-355 TSPSL
+355 PSL
-360 HLDST
+360 PVDST
-365 APPLDA
+365 SPPLDA
-371 PGSVRD
+371 PSSARD
-377 DALFDAVRDVWG
+377 DALLDAVRDVWG
-389 VTSKEQA
+389 VKSKEDA

-421 DTMQRLEFARDLLGG
+421 DTMQRLEFARDLLSG

-447 TAGVG
+447 TAGVGL